1 MKKTATGRSR
11 YEYRPCCYRRDLRP
25 NPCASRPD
33 MSERNR
39 PLKVDS
45 LEQHRAFLK
54 REAAILKTKLQPS
67 GSGNI
72 HTAISVIEWRIDE
85 IDHELS
91 EK

>member
-11 YEYRPCCYRRDLRP
+11 YEYLPYCYRHYLWCYP
-25 NPCASRPD
+25 YISRTT

-54 REAAILKTKLQPS
+54 REAAILKSKLQPS

-85 IDHELS
+85 INHELS